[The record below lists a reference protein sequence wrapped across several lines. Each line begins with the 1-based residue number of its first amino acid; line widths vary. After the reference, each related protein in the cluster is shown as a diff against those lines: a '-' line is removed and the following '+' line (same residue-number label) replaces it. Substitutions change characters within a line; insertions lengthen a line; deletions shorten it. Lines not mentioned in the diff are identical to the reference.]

1 MASQARNIKGD
12 QTRPSIRL
20 KRPEPLA
27 AAHYAALDLG
37 SNNCRLLI
45 AKPNAN
51 SFKVVDAFSRA
62 VRLGEGVEAQ
72 GRLCDAA
79 MDRALAALRVCA
91 RKLSHRGVGRLR
103 AVATEACRRAD
114 NAGFFA
120 EHVFRETGLQ
130 IDIISAQEE
139 GRLALMACAALL
151 DERPRALI
159 FDIGGGSTE
168 IGWVEIMPGEKPRS
182 IDCMSI
188 PMGVLTLTERFRN
201 TPDRRARL
209 HAMSEAVF
217 QALLP
222 FEARHNVAGH
232 IANDA
237 VQMIGTSGTVTTF
250 CGIALGLE
258 RYERN
263 KVDGSLLRF
272 DDADRV
278 TALLLRMPG
287 DQRRNHPCIGRQ
299 RSDLMDAG
307 CAIFDAIRRLWPL
320 HALRVADRGLR
331 EGILIDLMQADG
343 VVIDRGPTRPYAAIS
358 QHHRFP
364 IG

>member
-1 MASQARNIKGD
+1 MRGRD
-12 QTRPSIRL
+12 QESGIRGQGPDRPS
-20 KRPEPLA
+20 
-27 AAHYAALDLG
+27 HYYAALDLG

-45 AKPNAN
+45 AKPDGTR
-51 SFKVVDAFSRA
+51 FKVVESFSRV

-72 GRLCDAA
+72 GRLCEAA
-79 MDRALAALRVCA
+79 MDRALEALSICA
-91 RKLSHRGVGRLR
+91 QKLCHRGVDRLR
-103 AVATEACRRAD
+103 VVATEACRRAD
-114 NAGFFA
+114 NAAFFA
-120 EHVFRETGLQ
+120 ERVFQETGLQ
-130 IDIISAQEE
+130 IDIISAREE
-139 GRLALMACAALL
+139 ARLALMACAALL

-168 IGWVEIMPGEKPRS
+168 IGWVEVLPGETPRG
-182 IDCMSI
+182 IDCLSMPI
-188 PMGVLTLTERFRN
+188 GVLALTERFRD
-201 TPDRRARL
+201 TEDRRARL
-209 HAMSEAVF
+209 HAMSAEVY
-217 QALLP
+217 QTLQP
-222 FEARHNVAGH
+222 FEARHNVTRYIDTGE
-232 IANDA
+232 

-278 TALLLRMPG
+278 TELLLRMPD
-287 DQRRNHPCIGRQ
+287 DQRRHHPCIGRQ

-331 EGILIDLMQADG
+331 EGILIDLMQGDG
-343 VVIDRGPTRPYAAIS
+343 MPLIAA
-358 QHHRFP
+358 P
-364 IG
+364 

>member
-1 MASQARNIKGD
+1 M
-12 QTRPSIRL
+12 
-20 KRPEPLA
+20 
-27 AAHYAALDLG
+27 
-37 SNNCRLLI
+37 
-45 AKPNAN
+45 
-51 SFKVVDAFSRA
+51 DAFSRV
-62 VRLGEGVEAQ
+62 VRVGEGVEAA

-79 MDRALAALRVCA
+79 MDRALEALKVCA
-91 RKLSHRGVGRLR
+91 QKLSYRGVHRLR

-114 NAGFFA
+114 NAAFFA
-120 EHVFRETGLQ
+120 ERVFRETGVQ
-130 IDIISAQEE
+130 IDIISAREE

-168 IGWVEIMPGEKPRS
+168 IGWVDIRPGEKPRT
-182 IDCMSI
+182 IDCMSM
-188 PMGVLTLTERFRN
+188 PMGVLALTERFRC
-201 TPDRRARL
+201 TEDRRARL
-209 HAMSEAVF
+209 QAMSEEVYR
-217 QALLP
+217 ALLP
-222 FEARHNVAGH
+222 FETRHNVARH
-232 IANDA
+232 IGNDA

-278 TALLLRMPG
+278 TEMLLRMPG

-307 CAIFDAIRRLWPL
+307 CAIFEAIRRLWPM

-343 VVIDRGPTRPYAAIS
+343 IAIDRGPAARV
-358 QHHRFP
+358 HP
-364 IG
+364 